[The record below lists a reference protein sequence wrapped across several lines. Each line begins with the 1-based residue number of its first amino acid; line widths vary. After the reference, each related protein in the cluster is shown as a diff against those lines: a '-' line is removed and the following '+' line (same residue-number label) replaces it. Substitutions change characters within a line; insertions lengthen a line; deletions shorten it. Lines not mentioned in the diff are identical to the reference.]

1 MSVETPTAARS
12 GDEAQQV
19 REWVY
24 PLLAGDAA
32 LAAALGVTQAALA
45 DHLWPEQAPSDREAR
60 WIVYDAQQAA
70 LVVQPVGPWDRLMV
84 PVPLNIRCVARADDT
99 AWAYVAMRRIHALL
113 QGNKNAPVAHGG
125 LILTCQRESVLD
137 YPEDAG
143 GIRYRHVGGIYTV
156 QVN

>member
-1 MSVETPTAARS
+1 MTVETPAATRS
-12 GDEAQQV
+12 GDEPQQV
-19 REWVY
+19 REWLY
-24 PLLAGDAA
+24 PLLSGD
-32 LAAALGVTQAALA
+32 QALA
-45 DHLWPEQAPSDREAR
+45 DAVGVSLAALRDHIWPEQAPSDQEAR

-70 LVVQPVGPWDRLMV
+70 VVVQPVGPWDRLMV

-99 AWAYVAMRRIHALL
+99 AWAYRAMRRIHALL
-113 QGNKNAPVAHGG
+113 QGNHNAPVADGG
-125 LILTCQRESVLD
+125 LVLTGQRQSVLD

>member
-1 MSVETPTAARS
+1 MTETLPTAARS
-12 GDEAQQV
+12 GDEPQQV
-19 REWVY
+19 REWLY
-24 PLLAGDAA
+24 PLLSTDE
-32 LAAALGVTQAALA
+32 ALA
-45 DHLWPEQAPSDREAR
+45 DAVGVTLAALPDALWPEQAPPDREAR

-70 LVVQPVGPWDRLMV
+70 LVVQPVGSGDRLMV

-113 QGNKNAPVAHGG
+113 QGNHNTPVADGG
-125 LILTCQRESVLD
+125 VILTAQRQSVLD
-137 YPEDAG
+137 YPEVAG